1 MDTKKYRTTL
11 LGEPISES
19 EKFLRAKDIT
29 ELCCI
34 SRAMIYKLMSAHK
47 FPPSHRI
54 AGDRIAGDRVVWL
67 ATDINIWRSM
77 TPAHFQDRFGEQ
89 LKAHAEGAAA

>member
-34 SRAMIYKLMSAHK
+34 SRAMIYKLMAANK

-54 AGDRIAGDRVVWL
+54 AGDRVFWL

-77 TPAHFQDRFGEQ
+77 TPEHFHNQFGEQ